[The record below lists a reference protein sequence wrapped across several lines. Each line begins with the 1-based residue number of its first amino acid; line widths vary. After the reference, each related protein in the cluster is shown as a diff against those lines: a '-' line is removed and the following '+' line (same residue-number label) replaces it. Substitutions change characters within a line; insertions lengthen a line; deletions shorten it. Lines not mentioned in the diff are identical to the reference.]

1 MAVKRYIQDDAVT
14 EPEQPKKSGWQD
26 NTDGSRSFYLGNT
39 GEPVRNSWYL
49 DTDGKWYWFDGAG
62 MMVHDTWKTGSDG
75 KWYYLK
81 SDGAMAKDQWIIWKG
96 ELYRVREDGAM
107 FEGTLCLKTDEKGA
121 LKE

>member
-1 MAVKRYIQDDAVT
+1 
-14 EPEQPKKSGWQD
+14 
-26 NTDGSRSFYLGNT
+26 
-39 GEPVRNSWYL
+39 
-49 DTDGKWYWFDGAG
+49 